1 MHGHA
6 PTEGCEGI
14 FTIDAAHLTFG
25 GGCLSEVGALAQS
38 LGGKRVAVFTDERV
52 AALPFAATLLTSLE
66 SAGIDAVLFTLTRVE
81 PSDASFL
88 EAARFYAERPPRARV
103 WGAGRGGP
111 GEGHRRATTAARQ
124 RAS

>member
-66 SAGIDAVLFTLTRVE
+66 VSRNRRGALH
-81 PSDASFL
+81 P
-88 EAARFYAERPPRARV
+88 YPR
-103 WGAGRGGP
+103 G
-111 GEGHRRATTAARQ
+111 TQ
-124 RAS
+124 